1 MTALQTSMHYSF
13 TDTEIHRRLRRLR
26 ANAFCIIGVHLRTTF
41 LSATGISQSISNLRY
56 KRQRL
61 TFGLLD
67 PARPFDAGR
76 FTERTGVFYGW
87 VVLGF
92 AVLGVL
98 ASVPGQTM
106 GVSVFADPLIAATG
120 LSRLALS
127 SAYLV
132 GTVSSGLVLPI
143 GGRWLNNHGERATAI
158 GACVLLA
165 LTLVALSQVDR
176 IGAAIAAALSADRAI
191 VTFIVVAVGFVSL
204 RFSGQGLLTLSSR
217 NLVGQWFDARRGLA
231 AGIFGVLMSLGFSFA
246 PVLLN
251 TLIHATGSW
260 RSAWLVLAVTVGV
273 GMALIAWVFYRDTPE
288 QCGLLPD
295 GLVDGASTARATAR
309 PVATRTY
316 TRSEAL
322 GTGPFWAVA
331 LVLGV
336 HSATMTGITFN
347 IIDLGAS
354 DGLSS
359 AQALALF
366 PPMAIIGVVVGL
378 LAGMA
383 SDRIGL
389 RWLVFTMAV
398 AESVGYLGAT
408 QLGEPLF
415 FVAAVMGLGTST
427 GLMSTLQTVSMPKLY
442 GRRHLGATSSAQ
454 MSVLVIASALG
465 PVSLALA
472 HSLTGSYTPALT
484 VAAIAP
490 VAAIVLATISR
501 DPRPHEGVW

>member
-1 MTALQTSMHYSF
+1 MLSVLF
-13 TDTEIHRRLRRLR
+13 
-26 ANAFCIIGVHLRTTF
+26 AFIGIHLRTTF
-41 LSATGISQSISNLRY
+41 FSVTGVSLNIYNFWY
-56 KRQRL
+56 KRQSL
-61 TFGLLD
+61 TAGLLA
-67 PARPFDAGR
+67 PTRPFDAGR

-132 GTVSSGLVLPI
+132 GTVSSGLLLPI

-158 GACVLLA
+158 GACALLA

-176 IGAAIAAALSADRAI
+176 IGAAIAAAISADRAI
-191 VTFIVVAVGFVSL
+191 VTFIVVAIGFVLL

-246 PVLLN
+246 PVLLDA
-251 TLIHATGSW
+251 LIHAAGGW
-260 RSAWLVLAVTVGV
+260 RSAWLVLAATVGI

-295 GLVDGASTARATAR
+295 GLADGVDTAR
-309 PVATRTY
+309 PTVKPVSTRAY
-316 TRSEAL
+316 TRREAL
-322 GTGPFWAVA
+322 GTAPFWAVA
-331 LVLGV
+331 LVLSV

-347 IIDLGAS
+347 IVDLGAS
-354 DGLSS
+354 DGLAS

-378 LAGMA
+378 IAGVA
-383 SDRIGL
+383 SDRMRL
-389 RWLVFTMAV
+389 RWLVFAMAG
-398 AESVGYLGAT
+398 AESVGYLGVT
-408 QLGEPLF
+408 QLGEPVF
-415 FVAAVMGLGTST
+415 FAAAVIGLGAST

-472 HSLTGSYTPALT
+472 HSVTGSYTPALM
-484 VAAIAP
+484 VAAVAP
-490 VAAIVLATISR
+490 VAAIALAAISR
-501 DPRPHEGVW
+501 DPRPQENVW